1 VASIEKQLDID
12 QQTVALVSELK
23 AKDAAWAKAEAAA
36 QSNLD
41 ATKKD
46 LETAKKTRSDDSG
59 ICPKER
65 F

>member
-1 VASIEKQLDID
+1 MK
-12 QQTVALVSELK
+12 ELK
-23 AKDAAWAKAEAAA
+23 AKDPGWAKAEAAA
-36 QSNLD
+36 QSNVD

-46 LETAKKTRSDDSG
+46 LELAKKTRSDDSG